1 MTGPLNGIRVLD
13 LSRILA
19 GPWAGQTLADLG
31 AEVIKVERPG
41 SGDDTRGWGP
51 PFLPGSD
58 DGGRGDAAYFLSTNR
73 GKASVCIDIGDPEGQ
88 ALIRKLV
95 CECDIFLE
103 NFKVGG
109 LAKYG
114 LDYDSLKDLN
124 RRLIYCS
131 ITGFGQTGPY
141 RHRAGYDFMIQGMG
155 GIMSV
160 TGQPDGAPGA
170 EPMKCGVAFADLFT
184 GLYSVIG
191 ILGALHARAETGRG
205 QHIDMALLD
214 CQVGVLANQ
223 ALNYLVSGAS
233 PPRLGNAHPNIV
245 PYQALPTLDGFLIIA
260 IGTDRQF
267 AKFCEISGLEGL
279 ESDPRFATNRDRVEH
294 RETLIPLIAKV
305 LETRSTEDW
314 ISALE
319 EHAIPC
325 GPILDIEQVFAN
337 PQVEA
342 RALRIDAVRPSGDVI
357 PGVANP
363 IRYSETVLD
372 HTRPAPALGYDT
384 RDVLSRVAGLDDA
397 EIDRLAE
404 TGTVS

>member
-279 ESDPRFATNRDRVEH
+279 ESDPRFATNRDRVEN